1 MTDVKKEILVVDDN
15 LSSLKQI
22 AQILSGR
29 YEFSLMRSGEEA
41 LRHCLLGERPDL
53 VLLDVDMPHMN
64 GFETLTR
71 LRAVQG
77 MEHVPVLFLSAFIDS
92 QTEIMALESG
102 ARDFITKPV
111 DEAILLH
118 RLDLHL
124 QLGQFENDLEKTR
137 KDLENNIVLSFADL
151 VESKDSNTG
160 GHVLR
165 TSHYIDLMG
174 QAILSRGLFPEDLD
188 AGRLELMIKAA
199 PFHDIGKIGI
209 SDVLLLKPGPLE
221 PDEYEEVKKHTVL
234 GANFLRNVH
243 RRLPAEAYLEY
254 AAAMAEGHHERW
266 DGDGYPYGLARHE
279 IPFCCRLMAVVNV
292 YDACLTPRIYREPL
306 SHFEAIRVISEGRG
320 TQFDPAVVDVFET
333 MSGIF
338 QAFNV
343 VQTRL
348 PRASKRL
355 FPRRH
360 PDASGRVPDG
370 LTAGPG

>member
-1 MTDVKKEILVVDDN
+1 MKEEILVVDDN
-15 LSSLKQI
+15 LTSLKQI
-22 AQILSGR
+22 AQFLTGR
-29 YEFSLMRSGEEA
+29 YEFSLMRSGEDA
-41 LRHCLLGERPDL
+41 IRHCLMGERPDL

-64 GFETLTR
+64 GFETLSR
-71 LRAVQG
+71 LRAVHG
-77 MEHVPVLFLSAFIDS
+77 MKHVPVLFLSAFIDS

-118 RLDLHL
+118 RIELHL
-124 QLGQFENDLEKTR
+124 QLGKFENDLEKTR

-165 TSHYIDLMG
+165 TSHYLGLMG
-174 QAILSRGLFPEDLD
+174 KAIVNQGLFAEELS
-188 AGRLELMIKAA
+188 AGSLELMVKAT

-209 SDVLLLKPGPLE
+209 SDTILLKPGPLAG
-221 PDEYEEVKKHTVL
+221 DEYEEVKKHTVL

-243 RRLPAEAYLEY
+243 RRLPGEEYLEY
-254 AAAMAEGHHERW
+254 AAQMAEGHHERW
-266 DGDGYPYGLARHE
+266 DGKGYPYGLSRRE

-292 YDACLTPRIYREPL
+292 YDACLTPRIYRDSL
-306 SHFEAIRVISEGRG
+306 SHSEAHQVITEGRG
-320 TQFDPAVVDVFET
+320 TQFDPEIVDVFES

-343 VQTRL
+343 VQTVL
-348 PRASKRL
+348 PKASKRL
-355 FPRRH
+355 FARQR
-360 PDASGRVPDG
+360 DISGGVG
-370 LTAGPG
+370 LSLDS

>member
-1 MTDVKKEILVVDDN
+1 MRERAVKKEILVVDDN
-15 LSSLKQI
+15 MSSLKQI
-22 AQILSGR
+22 SQFLAGR
-29 YEFSLMRSGEEA
+29 YEFSLMRSGEDA
-41 LRHCLLGERPDL
+41 IRHCLMGERPEL

-64 GFETLTR
+64 GFETLNR
-71 LRAVQG
+71 LRTVAG
-77 MEHVPVLFLSAFIDS
+77 MEHVPVLFLSAFVDS

-118 RLDLHL
+118 RIELHL

-165 TSHYIDLMG
+165 TSHYLDLMG
-174 QAILSRGLFPEDLD
+174 KAILNQGLFREDLD
-188 AGRLELMIKAA
+188 AESLEMMVKAT

-209 SDVLLLKPGPLE
+209 SDVILLKPAPLTPE
-221 PDEYEEVKKHTVL
+221 EYEEVKKHTIL

-243 RRLPAEAYLEY
+243 RRLPAEGYLEY
-254 AAAMAEGHHERW
+254 AALMAEGHHERW
-266 DGDGYPYGLARHE
+266 DGQGYPYGLSRFE

-292 YDACLTPRIYREPL
+292 YDACLTPRIYREAL
-306 SHFEAIRVISEGRG
+306 SHQEAHAVVMEGRG
-320 TQFDPAVVDVFET
+320 SQFDPAIVDVYET

-348 PRASKRL
+348 PQATKRRFAL
-355 FPRRH
+355 
-360 PDASGRVPDG
+360 
-370 LTAGPG
+370 L

>member
-1 MTDVKKEILVVDDN
+1 MKKEILVVDDN
-15 LSSLKQI
+15 LSTLKQI
-22 AQILSGR
+22 AQFLTGR
-29 YEFSLMRSGEEA
+29 YEFSLMRSGEHA
-41 LRHCLLGERPDL
+41 IRHCLLGERPEL

-64 GFETLTR
+64 GFETLSR

-77 MEHVPVLFLSAFIDS
+77 MERVPVLFLSAFVDS

-118 RLDLHL
+118 RIELHL
-124 QLGQFENDLEKTR
+124 QLGQYENDLEKTR
-137 KDLENNIVLSFADL
+137 KELESNIVLSFADL

-165 TSHYIDLMG
+165 TSHYLHLTGKAMLN
-174 QAILSRGLFPEDLD
+174 QGLFSQELD
-188 AGRLELMIKAA
+188 PDRFELMVKAT

-209 SDVLLLKPGPLE
+209 SDTILLKPGPLDH
-221 PDEYEEVKKHTVL
+221 DEYEEVKKHTIL

-243 RRLPAEAYLEY
+243 RRLPEETYLEY
-254 AAAMAEGHHERW
+254 AAQMAEGHHERW
-266 DGDGYPYGLARHE
+266 DGLGYPYGLSRYE

-292 YDACLTPRIYREPL
+292 YDACLTPRIYREAL
-306 SHFEAIRVISEGRG
+306 NHFEAREVILEGKG
-320 TQFDPAVVDVFET
+320 THFDPAIVDVFES

-343 VQTRL
+343 VQTWL
-348 PRASKRL
+348 PRSTKRL
-355 FPRRH
+355 FGH
-360 PDASGRVPDG
+360 P
-370 LTAGPG
+370 LAGTG